1 MACPACRR
9 RATLPAIACWR
20 SPMNTGFIRSQALQN
35 QPLSCSL
42 LTASL
47 IITTQNSGTDVK
59 MHVLQ
64 KDAGLIQSL
73 DILEHLASASNGTWA
88 RSRCSRPEGSLLLPR
103 PMCLPQMRLQLQKG
117 RFS

>member
-20 SPMNTGFIRSQALQN
+20 FPMNTGFIRSQALQN
-35 QPLSCSL
+35 QTLSCSL